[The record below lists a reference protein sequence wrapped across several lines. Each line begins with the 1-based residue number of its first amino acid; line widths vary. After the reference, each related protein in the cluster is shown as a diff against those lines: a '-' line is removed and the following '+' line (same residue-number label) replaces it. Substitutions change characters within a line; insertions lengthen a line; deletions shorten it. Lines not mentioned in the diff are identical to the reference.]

1 MLNTLAMLLAI
12 ATPGPSNTACG
23 LAEQV
28 RSLNIPIGTTQRSTE
43 IVHAATVTDGA
54 KLLGYLYMVR
64 NGQSW
69 YQPGI
74 LGTGRPLYITLAA
87 PAEDQ
92 RIIGIVSAA
101 PVGRPLGTLY
111 PTRTGNIERDLW
123 TGGYSINA
131 CY

>member
-23 LAEQV
+23 LAERV
-28 RSLNIPIGTTQRSTE
+28 HFLNIPIGTTQRSTE
-43 IVHAATVTDGA
+43 IVNAATVTDGT

-74 LGTGRPLYITLAA
+74 LGNGSSIYITLAP
-87 PAEDQ
+87 PAEVQ
-92 RIIGIVSAA
+92 RTIGIVSSA
-101 PVGRPLGTLY
+101 PAGRPLATLY
-111 PTRTGNIERDLW
+111 PTRTGNIERTLW
-123 TGGYSINA
+123 RAGYSINA